1 MTGGIHK
8 YWGFISYSHRDRQWG
23 EWLHK
28 AIESYRVPARLAG
41 TRGRHGVVPQKLFPI
56 FRDRTE
62 LSAAGGLDVALQNA
76 LDQSRCLIII
86 CSPASAASRWVNEEI
101 LYFKRRGG
109 EDRILCLIVDGEPGA
124 SAGNQPER
132 ECFPPAL
139 RFKLGPDGALSDT
152 PAEPLAADL
161 REQADGRD
169 GARLKILAGLLG
181 VGFDDLKR
189 RDLQT
194 RNRRLAVLAGIST
207 AVSAAMVVLAVKAF
221 VAQKAAER
229 SRQQGEDLISF
240 MLGDLREKLEPLGKL
255 EILDAVGDKA
265 MGYFGKLDNNNLS
278 EAALTARAKAL
289 RQIGDVRMQQ
299 GRAAEAAEPLT
310 AALTLNK
317 QLVDR
322 HPNDPDLVFE
332 LGQSEFYVG
341 YAAWRSSRLNDAEL
355 HWGDYLKE
363 SERLVVIDPNNPKW
377 QLEIS
382 YSLSNLGTLAYG
394 QNRVITALGY
404 FNAAIET
411 AKKITPQSK
420 EVKLGLALAL
430 SWKGSMLQYRGDIE
444 EALVALSQQ
453 AELYKNLSSEHP
465 EDATIKGFLAGSLSA
480 LAYGTLESGDIAR
493 TESTLEI
500 AKKIV
505 SWLTSN
511 DPTNR
516 DYKIL
521 SANLDVVLA
530 GNQANQNLW
539 GDALKTLTI
548 AESKIST
555 PDGGTESDS
564 DIALLQNRI
573 WQTRG
578 LISLEKNNL
587 PEARHASDVIL
598 KINHCDDVNPSAV
611 QQISDQLIGCANAYL
626 LSAEAGLNTSPINTT
641 IALQKASALIDGIP
655 KEADKTSVLITRA
668 RRDYLSGKH
677 EKSLMAMTQLIKKG
691 YRSFPLYSFIRR
703 HCNGNSPT
711 TNENGCD
718 ALLTLTQRGKPA

>member
-41 TRGRHGVVPQKLFPI
+41 TSGRHGVVPKKLFPI

-265 MGYFGKLDNNNLS
+265 MGYFSKLDSNNLS

-310 AALTLNK
+310 AALALNQ

-322 HPNDPDLVFE
+322 HPNNPDLVFE

-341 YAAWRSSRLNDAEL
+341 YAAWRAGHMSDAL
-355 HWGDYLKE
+355 SQWNAYLEASQK
-363 SERLVVIDPNNPKW
+363 LVDMDSKNSKW
-377 QLEIS
+377 QLELV
-382 YSLSNLGTLAYG
+382 YSLDNLGSLSSAQNNG
-394 QNRVITALGY
+394 QAALEH
-404 FNAAIET
+404 FQRAAEV
-411 AKKITPQSK
+411 ARAITPQTDTIRSTLANNLSWQGTTLQYMGRLTDALGALTEQANIFRSLCAENK
-420 EVKLGLALAL
+420 GDAKLKFKLASSLLALTDAQNSAGNPQKALEIITEGKKIIGQLIFNDKTNLDYAYVANSFDYFAAL
-430 SWKGSMLQYRGDIE
+430 SMASQDRWTEAAQLNESLERSLTTLYKANRESSDLNGLLQRNYQLSFDILLKNNQLEKAGSALQNE
-444 EALVALSQQ
+444 LFEANCNADNITTDKLFSCANGYLQELEYSTFIRPNDSMAEKSRNAISAILTRLSNATSKINIRSIVIKVALIDS
-453 AELYKNLSSEHP
+453 KNEAAIR
-465 EDATIKGFLAGSLSA
+465 ELSA
-480 LAYGTLESGDIAR
+480 LHS
-493 TESTLEI
+493 S
-500 AKKIV
+500 
-505 SWLTSN
+505 
-511 DPTNR
+511 
-516 DYKIL
+516 
-521 SANLDVVLA
+521 
-530 GNQANQNLW
+530 
-539 GDALKTLTI
+539 
-548 AESKIST
+548 
-555 PDGGTESDS
+555 
-564 DIALLQNRI
+564 
-573 WQTRG
+573 
-578 LISLEKNNL
+578 
-587 PEARHASDVIL
+587 
-598 KINHCDDVNPSAV
+598 
-611 QQISDQLIGCANAYL
+611 
-626 LSAEAGLNTSPINTT
+626 
-641 IALQKASALIDGIP
+641 
-655 KEADKTSVLITRA
+655 
-668 RRDYLSGKH
+668 
-677 EKSLMAMTQLIKKG
+677 G
-691 YRSFPLYSFIRR
+691 YRPPQLKFFLHRQCARNKSYVGSEV
-703 HCNGNSPT
+703 CA
-711 TNENGCD
+711 D
-718 ALLTLTQRGKPA
+718 

>member
-41 TRGRHGVVPQKLFPI
+41 TSGRHGAVPKKLFPI

-265 MGYFGKLDNNNLS
+265 MGYFSKLDSNNLS

-310 AALTLNK
+310 AALALNQ

-322 HPNDPDLVFE
+322 HPNNPDLVFE

-341 YAAWRSSRLNDAEL
+341 YAAWRAGHMSDAL
-355 HWGDYLKE
+355 SQWNAYLEASQK
-363 SERLVVIDPNNPKW
+363 LVDMDSKNSKW
-377 QLEIS
+377 QLELV
-382 YSLSNLGTLAYG
+382 YSLDNLGSLSSAQNNG
-394 QNRVITALGY
+394 QAALEH
-404 FNAAIET
+404 FQRAAEV
-411 AKKITPQSK
+411 ARAITPQTDTIRSTLANNLSWQGTTLQYMGRLTDALGALTEQANIFRSLCAENK
-420 EVKLGLALAL
+420 GDAKLKFKLASSLLALTDAQNSAGNPQKALEIITEGKKIIGQLIFNDKTNLDYAYVANSFDYFAAL
-430 SWKGSMLQYRGDIE
+430 SMASQDRWTEAAQLNESLERSLTTLYKANRESSDLNGLLQRNYQLSFDILLKNNQLEKAGSALQNE
-444 EALVALSQQ
+444 LFEANCNADNITTDKLFSCANGYLQELEYSTFIRPNDSMAEKSRNAISAILTRLSNATSKINIRSIVIKVALIDS
-453 AELYKNLSSEHP
+453 KNEAAIR
-465 EDATIKGFLAGSLSA
+465 ELSA
-480 LAYGTLESGDIAR
+480 LHS
-493 TESTLEI
+493 S
-500 AKKIV
+500 
-505 SWLTSN
+505 
-511 DPTNR
+511 
-516 DYKIL
+516 
-521 SANLDVVLA
+521 
-530 GNQANQNLW
+530 
-539 GDALKTLTI
+539 
-548 AESKIST
+548 
-555 PDGGTESDS
+555 
-564 DIALLQNRI
+564 
-573 WQTRG
+573 
-578 LISLEKNNL
+578 
-587 PEARHASDVIL
+587 
-598 KINHCDDVNPSAV
+598 
-611 QQISDQLIGCANAYL
+611 
-626 LSAEAGLNTSPINTT
+626 
-641 IALQKASALIDGIP
+641 
-655 KEADKTSVLITRA
+655 
-668 RRDYLSGKH
+668 
-677 EKSLMAMTQLIKKG
+677 G
-691 YRSFPLYSFIRR
+691 YRPPQLKFFLHRQCARNKSYVGSEV
-703 HCNGNSPT
+703 CA
-711 TNENGCD
+711 D
-718 ALLTLTQRGKPA
+718 

>member
-41 TRGRHGVVPQKLFPI
+41 TSGRHGVVPKKLFPI

-265 MGYFGKLDNNNLS
+265 MGYFSKLDSNNLS

-310 AALTLNK
+310 AALALNQ

-322 HPNDPDLVFE
+322 HPNNPDLVFE

-341 YAAWRSSRLNDAEL
+341 YAAWRAGHMSDAL
-355 HWGDYLKE
+355 SQWNAYLEASQK
-363 SERLVVIDPNNPKW
+363 LVDMDSKNSKW
-377 QLEIS
+377 QLELV
-382 YSLSNLGTLAYG
+382 YSLDNLGSLSSAQNNG
-394 QNRVITALGY
+394 QAALEH
-404 FNAAIET
+404 FQRAAEV
-411 AKKITPQSK
+411 ARAITPQTDTIRSTLANNLSWQGTTLQYMGRLTDALGALTEQANIFRSLCAENK
-420 EVKLGLALAL
+420 GDAKLKFKLASSLLALTDAQNSAGNPQKALEIITEGKKIIGQLIFNDKTNLDYAYVANSFDYFAAL
-430 SWKGSMLQYRGDIE
+430 SMASQDRWTEAAQLNESLERSLTTLYKANRESSDLNGLLQRNYQLSFDISLKNNQLEKAGSVLQNE
-444 EALVALSQQ
+444 LFEANCNADNITTDKLFSCANGYLQKLEYSTFIRPNDSMAEKSRSAISAILTRLSNATSKINIRSIVIKVALIDS
-453 AELYKNLSSEHP
+453 KNEVAIR
-465 EDATIKGFLAGSLSA
+465 ELSA
-480 LAYGTLESGDIAR
+480 LHSNGYRPPQLKFFLRRQCAR
-493 TESTLEI
+493 
-500 AKKIV
+500 
-505 SWLTSN
+505 
-511 DPTNR
+511 
-516 DYKIL
+516 
-521 SANLDVVLA
+521 
-530 GNQANQNLW
+530 
-539 GDALKTLTI
+539 
-548 AESKIST
+548 
-555 PDGGTESDS
+555 
-564 DIALLQNRI
+564 
-573 WQTRG
+573 
-578 LISLEKNNL
+578 
-587 PEARHASDVIL
+587 
-598 KINHCDDVNPSAV
+598 
-611 QQISDQLIGCANAYL
+611 
-626 LSAEAGLNTSPINTT
+626 
-641 IALQKASALIDGIP
+641 
-655 KEADKTSVLITRA
+655 
-668 RRDYLSGKH
+668 
-677 EKSLMAMTQLIKKG
+677 EKSYVGSEVCA
-691 YRSFPLYSFIRR
+691 
-703 HCNGNSPT
+703 
-711 TNENGCD
+711 D
-718 ALLTLTQRGKPA
+718 

>member
-41 TRGRHGVVPQKLFPI
+41 TRGRHGVVPKKLFPI

-124 SAGNQPER
+124 SAGNHPAR

-265 MGYFGKLDNNNLS
+265 MGYFSKLDSNNLS

-341 YAAWRSSRLNDAEL
+341 YAAWRAGHMSDAL
-355 HWGDYLKE
+355 SQWNAYLEASQK
-363 SERLVVIDPNNPKW
+363 LVDMDSKNSKW
-377 QLEIS
+377 QLELV
-382 YSLSNLGTLAYG
+382 YSLDNLGSLSSAQNNG
-394 QNRVITALGY
+394 QAALEH
-404 FNAAIET
+404 FQRAAEV
-411 AKKITPQSK
+411 ARAITPQTDTIRST
-420 EVKLGLALAL
+420 LANNL
-430 SWKGSMLQYRGDIE
+430 SWQGTTLQYMGRLTD
-444 EALVALSQQ
+444 ALGALTEQ
-453 AELYKNLSSEHP
+453 AN
-465 EDATIKGFLAGSLSA
+465 IFRSLSA
-480 LAYGTLESGDIAR
+480 ENRGDAKLKFKLASSLLALTDAQNSAGNPQKA
-493 TESTLEI
+493 LEI
-500 AKKIV
+500 ITEGKKIIGQ
-505 SWLTSN
+505 LIFN
-511 DPTNR
+511 DKT
-516 DYKIL
+516 
-521 SANLDVVLA
+521 NLDYAYVANSFDYFAALSMASQDRWTEAAQLNESLERSLTTLYKANRESSDLNGLLQKNYQLSFDILLKNNQLEKAGSALQNELFEASCNA
-530 GNQANQNLW
+530 GNITTNKLFSCANGYLQELEYSTFIRPNDSMAEKSR
-539 GDALKTLTI
+539 DAISEILTQLSNVT
-548 AESKIST
+548 SKINIRS
-555 PDGGTESDS
+555 
-564 DIALLQNRI
+564 I
-573 WQTRG
+573 
-578 LISLEKNNL
+578 
-587 PEARHASDVIL
+587 VI
-598 KINHCDDVNPSAV
+598 KM
-611 QQISDQLIGCANAYL
+611 
-626 LSAEAGLNTSPINTT
+626 
-641 IALQKASALIDGIP
+641 ALIDS
-655 KEADKTSVLITRA
+655 KNEAATSE
-668 RRDYLSGKH
+668 LSALR
-677 EKSLMAMTQLIKKG
+677 SSG
-691 YRSFPLYSFIRR
+691 YRPPPLKFFLRR
-703 HCNGNSPT
+703 QCARDKSYVGS
-711 TNENGCD
+711 EVCAD
-718 ALLTLTQRGKPA
+718 

>member
-41 TRGRHGVVPQKLFPI
+41 TSGRHGLVPKKLFPI

-265 MGYFGKLDNNNLS
+265 MGYFSKLDSNNLS

-310 AALTLNK
+310 AALALNR

-322 HPNDPDLVFE
+322 HPNNPNLVFE

-341 YAAWRSSRLNDAEL
+341 YAAWRAGATDDADKHWSAYL
-355 HWGDYLKE
+355 HE
-363 SERLVVIDPNNPKW
+363 SERLSSMAPSDPKW
-377 QLEIS
+377 LLEVS
-382 YSLSNLGTLAYG
+382 YSLVNYGALELNREKKNTALAYF
-394 QNRVITALGY
+394 TAGV
-404 FNAAIET
+404 EV
-411 AKKITPQSK
+411 AKGISPQSK
-420 EVKLGLALAL
+420 SVRLALADSL
-430 SWKGSMLQYRGDIE
+430 SWRGSTLQYLGDRD
-444 EALVALSQQ
+444 EALIVLREQ
-453 AELYKNLSSEHP
+453 ARIFTGLASEYP
-465 EDATIKGFLAGSLSA
+465 GDASVKTRLTSSLSA
-480 LAYGTLESGDIAR
+480 LAYATLEYGDIDETRAAVDLA
-493 TESTLEI
+493 SPIIQMLV
-500 AKKIV
+500 K
-505 SWLTSN
+505 N
-511 DPTNR
+511 DPTNN
-516 DYKIL
+516 DYRYL
-521 SANLDVVLA
+521 SANLEFIDASLA
-530 GNQANQNLW
+530 AMGTQW
-539 GDALKTLTI
+539 GTAEKILTS
-548 AESKIST
+548 AESKIAASRE
-555 PDGGTESDS
+555 DKSLS
-564 DIALLQNRI
+564 LLSRI
-573 WQTRG
+573 RYVRG
-578 LISLEKNNL
+578 LIALEKGDFDLARKTSLNATTIEKCDSTNL
-587 PEARHASDVIL
+587 SET
-598 KINHCDDVNPSAV
+598 NSATH
-611 QQISDQLIGCANAYL
+611 LIRCANFYL
-626 LSAEAGLNTSPINTT
+626 MAAETEPDETDQKQNVLSRASNLINGIQNKTKEIAATLVEAHLNYLTG
-641 IALQKASALIDGIP
+641 QKS
-655 KEADKTSVLITRA
+655 
-668 RRDYLSGKH
+668 
-677 EKSLMAMTQLIKKG
+677 KSLAMMEELEGKG
-691 YRSFPLYSFIRR
+691 YRNLNLYMFARR
-703 HCNGNSPT
+703 HCNTALST
-711 TNENGCD
+711 EKDSTCD
-718 ALLTLTQRGKPA
+718 LLLKFKNPGDNR